1 MTTFAIQALS
11 SLNPLPRCA
20 AQRHWTLHVIQAC
33 VLSLLLPLPGGSLH
47 PLQHPPFIQCTPL
60 SACGISHHTPCV
72 YYAHSDVCLEH
83 KHKQTACTATGC
95 SLLVALLSDPSL
107 HTRSASFPVTSCENH
122 TVSPDVHFS
131 QDTSNDSK
139 LQTLPW
145 GEPPHSSHL
154 GRNIPLI

>member
-1 MTTFAIQALS
+1 ML
-11 SLNPLPRCA
+11 PL
-20 AQRHWTLHVIQAC
+20 T
-33 VLSLLLPLPGGSLH
+33 LPLPGGPFH
-47 PLQHPPFIQCTPL
+47 PLQHPPVFQCTPL
-60 SACGISHHTPCV
+60 SACHIFHHTPCV
-72 YYAHSDVCLEH
+72 YYAHSDVCLEY
-83 KHKQTACTATGC
+83 KHKQTICTAAGC

-145 GEPPHSSHL
+145 GVPPHSSRL
-154 GRNIPLI
+154 GRNMPLI